1 MFSFQFFTKMH
12 TTNRDE
18 IKEVLVGK
26 NMPHALRDE
35 TREMTIEL
43 E

>member
-1 MFSFQFFTKMH
+1 MFSFQLFTKMH
-12 TTNRDE
+12 TTNRNE
-18 IKEVLVGK
+18 IKKVLLAK